1 MSKKEVLLE
10 SKIRLVVPASSEYV
24 GLVRLAVGG
33 LVRNL
38 STDEEAI
45 EDIKVA
51 VSEVCTSV
59 VLQAEKEQG
68 SSLDLSINISE
79 DEISVDVGCTGR
91 ELELAALTPIVW
103 SEPRERGYGLS
114 LISALMDKVELAS
127 DDDNRTILRLRKFLV
142 T

>member
-1 MSKKEVLLE
+1 MSKEEVLLDN
-10 SKIRLVVPASSEYV
+10 KIKLVVPASSEYV

-45 EDIKVA
+45 EDIKIA

-59 VLQAEKEQG
+59 VLQAEKEQD
-68 SSLDLSINISE
+68 SSLDLAINISD
-79 DEISVDVGCTGR
+79 DEIRVDVGCTGR